1 MTRVSGHS
9 IESVLKLWKR
19 AEETGQERFNREI
32 LPHLDSAYNMARWL
46 ARNDED
52 ASDIVQDAC
61 IRAFKSLDQMHAG
74 AKSWF
79 LTIVRNTAY
88 TFLTRKSGL
97 VGAAFLDEA
106 EGLEWDGPNPEQ
118 ALMMKADKEM
128 VVKFLEDLPT
138 EFREVVV
145 LRDLEDLSY
154 KEIAEVTGVP
164 IGTVMSRLNRA
175 RQRLQQRL
183 ADRAPEERK
192 LGL

>member
-1 MTRVSGHS
+1 
-9 IESVLKLWKR
+9 LKQWR
-19 AEETGQERFNREI
+19 SAPHTNQERFDREV
-32 LPHLDSAYNMARWL
+32 LPHLDSGYNLARWL
-46 ARNDED
+46 ARNDDD

-61 IRAFKSLDQMHAG
+61 VKAFRNVDQVSTNARI
-74 AKSWF
+74 WF

-88 TFLTRKSGL
+88 TFLAKRSGMPNI
-97 VGAAFLDEA
+97 GFFDEIDA
-106 EGLEWDGPNPEQ
+106 VEWTGPSPEQ
-118 ALMMKADKEM
+118 AVLLSADRDL
-128 VVKFLEDLPT
+128 VIRFLEELPS
-138 EFREVVV
+138 EFKEVVI

-154 KEIAEVTGVP
+154 KEISEVVDVP

>member
-1 MTRVSGHS
+1 M
-9 IESVLKLWKR
+9 KLWR
-19 AEETGQERFNREI
+19 RTEETGQERFNREI

-46 ARNDED
+46 ARNDDD
-52 ASDIVQDAC
+52 ASDIVQEAC
-61 IRAFKSLDQMHAG
+61 IKSFKSLEQMNG
-74 AKSWF
+74 AAKPWF

-88 TFLTRKSGL
+88 TFLSRRPSFAG
-97 VGAAFLDEA
+97 GAYLDEA
-106 EGLEWDGPNPEQ
+106 EDIEWDGPTPEQ
-118 ALMMKADKEM
+118 ALMTKTDKEM
-128 VVKFLEDLPT
+128 VIKFLEELPA

-154 KEIAEVTGVP
+154 KEIADVTGVP

-175 RQRLQQRL
+175 RQRMQRRL